1 MDPNAFDVAVRMS
14 ELAAQ
19 YLRPSTGAISWN
31 GTSYEPLFDPP
42 LTAEEQATYD
52 ALFSL
57 SRSAVHVTPE
67 EWAGLRNEID
77 GLRTYH
83 GLATPTN
90 AQSVAAIKAIIR
102 VLRAILRD

>member
-1 MDPNAFDVAVRMS
+1 MQSPLSLVGEQLVQAMTARGRPPSEWYAEDGVDV
-14 ELAAQ
+14 
-19 YLRPSTGAISWN
+19 I
-31 GTSYEPLFDPP
+31 LFDPP
-42 LTAEEQATYD
+42 LTVEEQATFD
-52 ALFSL
+52 ALSSL
-57 SRSAVHVTPE
+57 SRSAVQVTPE
-67 EWAGLRNEID
+67 EWAGLQTEID